1 MTDPQSAVEYAS
13 QHEDQALQD
22 LKSLLRI
29 PSISTLPE
37 NKADM
42 QKTAEW
48 LSERLQG
55 LGFER
60 VQIMP
65 TKGHPVVYAEH
76 LKAGA
81 DKPTVLVYG
90 HYDVQPA
97 DPLEL
102 WESEPFEPTVRGD
115 DLFARGASDM
125 KGQLVAHLEAVEAM
139 VNTTGLPLNVKYM
152 LEGEEEVGS
161 PSLPDFIR
169 ANADLLA
176 CDICLNTDSSIHAAD
191 VPAITYALRGIA
203 YFEIRLTGPSH
214 DLHSGRFG
222 GAVVNPANVLAKLIA
237 GMHDEHGRVT
247 LPGFY
252 DKVRPLREEERQE
265 LAKLPQPDDWWKAQ
279 TGVEALGGEDGY
291 TATERAT
298 ARPTLDVNGLLSG
311 FTGEGSKTVLPAKSM
326 GKISMRLVPDQTPDE
341 VEASLRQYMAQR
353 VPAGIKWEILDLTSG
368 PPGIVERDSVAV
380 RAASLAFEKVWG
392 KAPLFMREG
401 GSVPVVGYV
410 HDLLGVDS
418 LMLGFGLPDD
428 NLHAPNEKFHLP
440 NYYRGI
446 RTFIYFTYEMANG

>member
-1 MTDPQSAVEYAS
+1 MTDPQPAVDYAS
-13 QHEDQALQD
+13 QHEDQALED
-22 LKSLLRI
+22 LMSLLRI

-37 NKADM
+37 NKPDM
-42 QKTAEW
+42 QRAAEW
-48 LSERLQG
+48 LAEHLRN
-55 LGFER
+55 LGFKR

-65 TKGHPVVYAEH
+65 TKGHPVVYAEN
-76 LKAGA
+76 LEAGQ

-102 WESEPFEPTVRGD
+102 WESDPFEPTIRGD

-139 VNTTGLPLNVKYM
+139 TKTTGLPLNLKYM

-161 PSLPDFIR
+161 ASLSEFIGD
-169 ANADLLA
+169 NADLFA
-176 CDICLNTDSSIHAAD
+176 CDICLNTDSGIHAAD

-203 YFEIRLTGPSH
+203 YFELRLVGPSH

-222 GAVVNPANVLAKLIA
+222 GAVINPANVLARLIA
-237 GMHDEHGRVT
+237 GMHDDKGRVT
-247 LPGFY
+247 LPRFY
-252 DKVRPLREEERQE
+252 DKVRPLSNEEREE
-265 LAKLPQPDDWWKAQ
+265 LGKLPQPDDWWKAQ
-279 TGVEALGGEDGY
+279 TGVDALGGEEGY
-291 TATERAT
+291 TSTERAT

-311 FTGEGSKTVLPAKSM
+311 FTGEGSKTVLPAKAM
-326 GKISMRLVPDQTPDE
+326 AKISMRLVPDQTPEETE
-341 VEASLRQYMAQR
+341 VSLRKYLDQH
-353 VPAGIKWEILDLTSG
+353 VPDGIAWELLDLTSG
-368 PPGIVERDSVAV
+368 PPGIVERDSQAV
-380 RAASLAFEKVWG
+380 RAASRAFQKVWG

-401 GSVPVVGYV
+401 GSVPVVGYI
-410 HDLLGVDS
+410 HDQLGVDS

-440 NYYRGI
+440 NFYRGI
-446 RTFIYFTYEMANG
+446 QTFIYFTHELANA